1 MVDWTGEETL
11 LVGPKQWKG
20 ALVYTAL
27 LVMTVIVPVL
37 SIGHYTW
44 SCHGHYTWSWHSGLT
59 FEDPENKINTW
70 LMLFPMMGLLMFI

>member
-44 SCHGHYTWSWHSGLT
+44 SWHSGLT